1 MHASIC
7 HVPRVWDQGDPKG
20 KKWRTGDDDEP
31 WEIRDGE
38 EELIIGEGFKIQ
50 QNREKKQPH
59 NQQYPKP
66 KTQ

>member
-1 MHASIC
+1 MK
-7 HVPRVWDQGDPKG
+7 QGGQIKG

-38 EELIIGEGFKIQ
+38 EELIIGEGFKIK